1 MISFR
6 SCLWFDGQALAAA
19 EFYKK
24 IFKNVE
30 ITQIEKYGKAGH
42 EIHQQTEGS
51 IMTVAFNIGKQKF
64 LGLNAGPLFKFN
76 PSFSNFIFCSSKNE
90 IDRLWNDLSTDG
102 KIRMSLEEYPWSKKY
117 GWTTDRFG
125 VEWQIMLSENQ
136 DEILPALLFV
146 DQLYGQGQ
154 NALNFYTKHFK
165 SSEILFKAMDE
176 SNKIVMHAQFS
187 LNEQKFVLME
197 GPGQHGHT
205 FNEAYS
211 IIIECESQKEID
223 EHWNGLSKGGLASAC
238 GWLKDPYGVSWQVN
252 PAQMSHW
259 LKNASDAQKD
269 RLMTTLLKMKKIDI
283 ATLEK
288 AIG

>member
-6 SCLWFDGQALAAA
+6 SCLWFDGQALPAA

-24 IFKNVE
+24 TFKNVE
-30 ITQIEKYGKAGH
+30 ITQVEKYGKAGQ
-42 EIHQQTEGS
+42 EIHQQPEGS
-51 IMTVAFNIGKQKF
+51 IMTVAFSIGKQKF

-90 IDRLWNDLSTDG
+90 IDRLWSELSAGG
-102 KIRMSLEEYPWSKKY
+102 KIRMSLDEYPWSKKY

-154 NALNFYTKHFK
+154 KALDFYTTHFQ

-176 SNKIVMHAQFS
+176 TKKIVMHAQFS
-187 LNEQKFVLME
+187 LNGQKFVLME
-197 GPGQHGHT
+197 GQGQHGHT

-211 IIIECESQKEID
+211 MIIECDSQKEID
-223 EHWNGLSKGGLASAC
+223 EHWTGLSQGGSAGPC
-238 GWLKDPYGVSWQVN
+238 GWLKDRYGVSWQIQYLQVTRW
-252 PAQMSHW
+252 QVSSI
-259 LKNASDAQKD
+259 LF
-269 RLMTTLLKMKKIDI
+269 
-283 ATLEK
+283 
-288 AIG
+288 